1 MLFNE
6 MNAPIYRSEDYYRM
20 RARHGDTPEEIA
32 KHKACTW
39 PETSFVPPAVS
50 TVRPRHKCG
59 PAITA
64 LFSRATSRP
73 SLKELVDAM
82 RADGFPD
89 TDIHRAR
96 TAHTQRRAT
105 MDKRQA
111 ELEKLFGTSS
121 RSTPVAKKVL
131 KPVKKK
137 V

>member
-1 MLFNE
+1 

-20 RARHGDTPEEIA
+20 RRHHGESLVEIEKHRAR
-32 KHKACTW
+32 TW
-39 PETSFVPPAVS
+39 PEAPYVPACAV
-50 TVRPRHKCG
+50 TDDTHPCG

-64 LFSRATSRP
+64 LFARATSRP

-82 RADGFPD
+82 RADGFPESAV
-89 TDIHRAR
+89 HHAR

-111 ELEKLFGTSS
+111 EIEKLFGTSS
-121 RSTPVAKKVL
+121 RAASGTKKVL